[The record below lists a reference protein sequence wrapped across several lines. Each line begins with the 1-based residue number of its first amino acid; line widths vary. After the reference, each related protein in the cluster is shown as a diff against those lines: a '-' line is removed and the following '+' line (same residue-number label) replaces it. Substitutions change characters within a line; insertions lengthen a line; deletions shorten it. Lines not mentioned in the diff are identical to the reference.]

1 MVNKENINKNQRDQA
16 EPEEELIAGMTAA
29 ERHQLMLDVRLTPEQ
44 RKIADRMA
52 QESVDNL
59 NRNVLEEEGRLP

>member
-1 MVNKENINKNQRDQA
+1 MVNKENTDKNQQA
-16 EPEEELIAGMTAA
+16 QTEPEEELIAGMTAA

-52 QESVDNL
+52 QEAVDNL
-59 NRNVLEEEGRLP
+59 NRNVLKENELP